1 MPQRLKVLSLPEDIK
16 KELDKKLIDGGFS
29 GYEALS
35 SWLSEKGYE
44 ISKSALHRYGI
55 EFEQRLAALKVAT
68 EQARAVVEASGDE
81 EGSMNEALIRLVQQ
95 EAFNVLVKLSE
106 EDKNSLLPKLGVMVA
121 KLSKASVDQK
131 KWMAE
136 LKKKAERAA
145 ENVEKRLAGSID
157 AETLRRVKEEIYG
170 LAS

>member
-1 MPQRLKVLSLPEDIK
+1 MPRRLKVISLPEHIK

-35 SWLSEKGYE
+35 AWLSEKGYE

-68 EQARAVVEASGDE
+68 EQARAIVDVVGDE
-81 EGSMNEALIRLVQQ
+81 EGSMNEALIRLIQQ
-95 EAFNVLVKLSE
+95 EAFNVLVKLNE
-106 EDKNSLLPKLGVMVA
+106 EDKNAILPKLGIMVA

-131 KWMAE
+131 KWVQE
-136 LKKKAERAA
+136 LKKKTEKAA
-145 ENVEKRLAGSID
+145 ENVEKKLSGAIYP
-157 AETLRRVKEEIYG
+157 ETLKKIKEEIYG
-170 LAS
+170 IV

>member
-68 EQARAVVEASGDE
+68 EQARAIVDAVGDE
-81 EGSMNEALIRLVQQ
+81 EGSMNEALIRLIQQ
-95 EAFNVLVKLSE
+95 EAFNVLVKLNE
-106 EDKNSLLPKLGVMVA
+106 DDKNAILPKLGIMVA

-131 KWMAE
+131 KWVQE
-136 LKKKAERAA
+136 LKKKAEKAA
-145 ENVEKRLAGSID
+145 ENVEKKLSGAID
-157 AETLRRVKEEIYG
+157 PETLKRIKEDIYG
-170 LAS
+170 II